1 MTTPTKPPLRA
12 AFIGAGQMAHA
23 HFRALE
29 RAHDHVAVH
38 GVFDPDLAAAEALGT
53 VAAAK
58 PYTNL
63 EEMFAAATPDIVHI
77 CTPAGRHYEATRAAL
92 EHGAH
97 VYVEKPFV
105 ETLAA
110 ADALLSMAAS
120 ANRLICAG
128 HQLLGDPVFD
138 RLAAE
143 SVRVSPYVSVESRIA
158 FNSPTLRRDDGVE
171 RQVAQLIDILPH
183 PMYALVALLE
193 RMAPGEAI
201 RIASLHVSPTV
212 VDALLVAGSIRGRL
226 CVDLLAR
233 PVVSSMS
240 VTGRYGTLTG
250 DFMRGCVTG
259 LANPGTSPVE
269 KAANQVLD
277 GALVAWRSG
286 TGVVKRILGG
296 GEYPGLVEHLDRFHT
311 AIRTGGQSPT
321 SPTHLRTVA
330 ELHETIA
337 TEVRRLAERSVPAR
351 TTTATTRPATF
362 GDARPVAVLTGAS
375 GFLGRRLVGHLAT
388 RGFAVWGVGRS
399 AHDDNPALDRWIHAD
414 VSKPIPPGA
423 FKGASVVVH
432 AAAATSGGFE
442 AHQRHGID
450 AAENVVNAAVRDGVG
465 RFVHVSSLSV
475 VAPPRSLGEVQDE
488 ATPLATPTARNL
500 GPYTWGK
507 CIAEVRVAEIA
518 AKANL
523 PVRIVRPGAFF
534 DSAAPEIAGLVGK
547 RLFGPWHLGLG
558 RPDHPFAA
566 IEIDDA
572 AAAIAWFASDFE
584 NAPEVVNLFDPALV
598 TRADLI
604 SRLRRDKWDG
614 KMVWVPIS
622 LLSAAA
628 TAVVSAITLRKP
640 KNPDRTSIWQLLRP
654 RKFDARRSATVFEA
668 MRKAPAAE
676 PRAESRTER
685 GPLVAA

>member
-1 MTTPTKPPLRA
+1 MSKASHPPLRA

-23 HFRALE
+23 HFRALT
-29 RAHDHVAVH
+29 RADDHICVH
-38 GVFDPDLAAAEALGT
+38 GVFDPDIAAAEALGK
-53 VAAAK
+53 VAAAM

-63 EEMFAAATPDIVHI
+63 DEMFAAAAPDIVHI
-77 CTPAGRHYEATRAAL
+77 CTPAGRHYDGTRAAL

-105 ETLAA
+105 ETVAEANDLLSLAA
-110 ADALLSMAAS
+110 SR
-120 ANRLICAG
+120 NRLICAG

-138 RLAAE
+138 RLAAD
-143 SVRVSPYVSVESRIA
+143 SVRVAPYVSVESRIA
-158 FNSPTLRRDDGVE
+158 FNSPTLRRDDGVD

-183 PMYALVALLE
+183 PMYALVGLLE
-193 RMAPGEAI
+193 RMAPGEPI
-201 RIASLHVSPTV
+201 RIASLHTSPTV
-212 VDALLVAGSIRGRL
+212 IDALLVAGAIRGRL

-233 PVVSSMS
+233 PVTSTMT
-240 VTGRYGTLTG
+240 VTGRNGSLTG
-250 DFMRGCVTG
+250 DFMRGCITG

-277 GALVAWRSG
+277 GAQVAWRSG

-296 GEYPGLVEHLDRFHT
+296 GEYPGLVEHLNRFHA
-311 AIRTGGQSPT
+311 AIRTGSESPT
-321 SPTHLRTVA
+321 SATHLRTVA

-337 TEVRRLAERSVPAR
+337 TDVRRHAERSAPAR
-351 TTTATTRPATF
+351 TAQAARPAAF
-362 GDARPVAVLTGAS
+362 GDSRPVAVLTGAS
-375 GFLGRRLVGHLAT
+375 GFLGKRLVRHLAK
-388 RGFAVWGVGRS
+388 RGFSVWGVGRS

-414 VSKPIPPGA
+414 VSKPIPAGA

-450 AAENVVNAAVRDGVG
+450 AAENVVRAAIRDGVG

-475 VAPPRSLGEVQDE
+475 VAPPSSLREVQDE

-507 CIAEVRVAEIA
+507 CIAEARIAEIA
-518 AKANL
+518 AEANL

-534 DSAAPEIAGLVGK
+534 DSGAPEIAGLVGK

-558 RPDHPFAA
+558 RPNHPFAA

-572 AAAIAWFASDFE
+572 AAAIAWFASDFDD
-584 NAPEVVNLFDPALV
+584 APEVVNLFDPELI

-604 SRLRRDKWDG
+604 ARLKQDKWDG

-628 TAVVSAITLRKP
+628 TAVVSAITIRKP

-654 RKFDARRSATVFEA
+654 RKFDPRRSAAVFDA
-668 MRKAPAAE
+668 MRRAPTTE
-676 PRAESRTER
+676 TRAER